1 MFLLHTLIG
10 DSIFFFDEIENVEW
24 KYYDSSSDISKLQ
37 ACIRISMML
46 NDTSGRRENVE
57 KDSLDEN
64 RFVIYFNYV
73 LVYGDPFFNVCPRK
87 WTIQ

>member
-1 MFLLHTLIG
+1 MLHRNIM
-10 DSIFFFDEIENVEW
+10 IPNFF
-24 KYYDSSSDISKLQ
+24 SSDISKLQ
-37 ACIRISMML
+37 ESIQISKML

-73 LVYGDPFFNVCPRK
+73 LVYGCPFFLMSVHENGRYNK
-87 WTIQ
+87 IQRFYE